1 MTGPDAGADDGPV
14 EVRLA
19 TASDIPALSRT
30 LGRAFDDD
38 PVMAHLIPR
47 HVRRHADRLAR
58 FMLLGAEGAV
68 AEGTVYTTAELS
80 GGAVWRAPNRWKVPT
95 RQLLP
100 DLPALVWAL
109 GRRLPVGM
117 ATLSALERHHP
128 TEPHWYLEILGTEPA
143 EQGKGIGSAL
153 MAPVLERCDGEG
165 VPAYLESS
173 KERNVPYYEHH
184 GFRVTDELRLPKGG
198 PPLWAMWR
206 DPQRPG
212 GGEERP

>member
-1 MTGPDAGADDGPV
+1 M

-19 TASDIPALSRT
+19 TASDIPELSRT

-47 HVRRHADRLAR
+47 DARRHAERLAR
-58 FMLLGAEGAV
+58 FMLLGSKGAV

-117 ATLSALERHHP
+117 ATLQTLERHHP

-153 MAPVLERCDGEG
+153 MAPVLERCDSEG
-165 VPAYLESS
+165 LPAYLESS
-173 KERNVPYYEHH
+173 KERNVPYYERH
-184 GFRVTDELRLPKGG
+184 GFRVTGELGLPKGG
-198 PPLWAMWR
+198 PPLWCMWR
-206 DPQRPG
+206 EPRS
-212 GGEERP
+212 E

>member
-1 MTGPDAGADDGPV
+1 M

-30 LGRAFDDD
+30 LGRAFEDD

-47 HVRRHADRLAR
+47 DARRHSDRLAR
-58 FMLLGAEGAV
+58 FMLLGTRGAV
-68 AEGTVYTTAELS
+68 ADGTVYTTGELS

-100 DLPALVWAL
+100 DTPALVWAL
-109 GRRLPVGM
+109 GRRIRVGM
-117 ATLSALERHHP
+117 ATLQMLERHHP

-165 VPAYLESS
+165 VPSYLESS
-173 KERNVPYYEHH
+173 KEKNIPYYERH
-184 GFRVTDELRLPKGG
+184 GFRVTGELALPNGG
-198 PPLWAMWR
+198 PPLWPMWR
-206 DPQRPG
+206 DPQPTAY
-212 GGEERP
+212 